1 MKIKLI
7 LAILIV
13 TFLIG
18 CSGEP
23 EVIVGPDDADD
34 TTADVA
40 PADTV
45 ADDTTDT
52 TVDDTT
58 TNTTTTDDTTPV
70 DDTTDTTT
78 DNTTAA
84 GEYTIEVKEYS
95 LVPKTQTIKVGETVV
110 FKNVKPE
117 GQRNSKAQLWN
128 VRGCPSDFRS
138 EYFMPGETYR
148 YTFTEAGECNYR
160 EILQGDYAGK
170 IIIE

>member
-7 LAILIV
+7 LAVLLII
-13 TFLIG
+13 FLIG
-18 CSGEP
+18 CSGAP
-23 EVIVGPDDADD
+23 EVVVGPDD
-34 TTADVA
+34 TA
-40 PADTV
+40 
-45 ADDTTDT
+45 TDT

-58 TNTTTTDDTTPV
+58 PVDTTPTETV
-70 DDTTDTTT
+70 DTTDTTT
-78 DNTTAA
+78 DTTTPDDTVDTTDTVA
-84 GEYTIEVKEYS
+84 GEYVIEVKEYS
-95 LVPKTQTIKVGETVV
+95 LVPKTQNIKVGETVV

-138 EYFMPGETYR
+138 EYFMPGETYS

-170 IIIE
+170 IVIE